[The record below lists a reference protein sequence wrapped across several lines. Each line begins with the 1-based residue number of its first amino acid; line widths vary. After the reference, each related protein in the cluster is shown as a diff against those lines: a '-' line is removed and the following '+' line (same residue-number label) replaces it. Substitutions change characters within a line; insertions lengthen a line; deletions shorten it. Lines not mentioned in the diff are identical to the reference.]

1 MRKLSQF
8 NKDCVRLSILY
19 ALNGE
24 SSVPALHVRHIAQYV
39 YPKLLAAKDYDEM
52 ELLTKTINARL
63 KYILETTIS
72 FEVRPDGQP
81 VNDLIEFMK
90 DYDVRSLAEL
100 LGFDRIW
107 YDDYSKRYTYIRK
120 KTLDLNSNPYKY
132 QITKFDLEYLCIWQN
147 LASLFDVDCHHCIYT
162 SDNNTD
168 NDEEFFGGWAYNES
182 TKKFEEIRIPIN
194 NHKGKNI
201 CRLNKGIKTE
211 EYLIFI

>member
-24 SSVPALHVRHIAQYV
+24 SIVPATHAQHIAQYV

-52 ELLTKTINARL
+52 ELLAKTINARL

-72 FEVRPDGQP
+72 FEVKSNSQP

-90 DYDVRSLAEL
+90 DYDVRSLGEL
-100 LGFDRIW
+100 LRFDRIW
-107 YDDYSKRYTYIRK
+107 YDDYSKRYTGIRK

-147 LASLFDVDCHHCIYT
+147 LASLFDVDCHHCINT
-162 SDNNTD
+162 SDG
-168 NDEEFFGGWAYNES
+168 NDEEFFDGWAYNES
-182 TKKFEEIRIPIN
+182 TKKFEEIRIPV

-201 CRLNKGIKTE
+201 CRLNEGIKTE